1 MKQKNIVI
9 NKKENEVEL
18 FYNIRKIFIH
28 LLKPKTIKQTKL
40 FEMYSNIFI
49 NMIFYKCRYL
59 DKTEEFIKN
68 FLLNNKNKIEK
79 HMNIRHV
86 NF

>member
-1 MKQKNIVI
+1 MKQKNIII

-18 FYNIRKIFIH
+18 FYNIRKIFIN
-28 LLKPKTIKQTKL
+28 LSKPKTIKQTKL

-59 DKTEEFIKN
+59 DKTEEFIKK
-68 FLLNNKNKIEK
+68 FLLKNKTEMEK
-79 HMNIRHV
+79 HINTL
-86 NF
+86 NLSN

>member
-18 FYNIRKIFIH
+18 FYNIRKIFIN

-68 FLLNNKNKIEK
+68 FLLKNKSKIEK
-79 HMNIRHV
+79 CINIRHV